1 KVTIRCNDVKAKLG
15 NGLSEV
21 TIKCINN
28 EQWTFIPRSC
38 ETQRC
43 APFEYVEHSHLKS
56 FNNTIGGL
64 AILECNLSY
73 RFADG
78 TKTKTFR
85 CLSNLSWESSERC
98 YLNVCPPLRTPING
112 EMSTDIALEG
122 IIVEVKCL
130 RGFMFPDRSRLKFI
144 ICTYHFV
151 WNESITNCIGT

>member
-1 KVTIRCNDVKAKLG
+1 M
-15 NGLSEV
+15 
-21 TIKCINN
+21 
-28 EQWTFIPRSC
+28 IPA
-38 ETQRC
+38 QRC

-98 YLNVCPPLRTPING
+98 YCKYKVSID
-112 EMSTDIALEG
+112 DIL
-122 IIVEVKCL
+122 
-130 RGFMFPDRSRLKFI
+130 
-144 ICTYHFV
+144 Y
-151 WNESITNCIGT
+151 